1 MSEPLLRP
9 YTTRDRAA
17 CLAIFDGN
25 APRFFAPEERADFV
39 AFLEALP
46 RADWPYLVLERDGA
60 VTGCGGL
67 ILDAQARRAG
77 LSWGM
82 VAQGLHGAGLGRRLT
97 VARLALARDMP
108 GIEAVTMETS
118 QHTQGFYARLG
129 FGVRKV
135 TPDGFGPG
143 LDRWDMVLPL
153 R

>member
-1 MSEPLLRP
+1 MSEPVLRP
-9 YTTRDRAA
+9 YAPRDRAA

-25 APRFFAPEERADFV
+25 MPRFFAPEERADFV

-60 VTGCGGL
+60 VIGCGGL
-67 ILDAQARRAG
+67 ILDAPARRAG

-82 VAQGLHGAGLGRRLT
+82 VDVRLHGTGLGRRLT
-97 VARLALARDMP
+97 EARLALVRGMP
-108 GIEAVTMETS
+108 GIAAVTMETS

-129 FGVRKV
+129 FAVQAV

-143 LDRWDMVLPL
+143 LDRWDMVLRL
-153 R
+153 